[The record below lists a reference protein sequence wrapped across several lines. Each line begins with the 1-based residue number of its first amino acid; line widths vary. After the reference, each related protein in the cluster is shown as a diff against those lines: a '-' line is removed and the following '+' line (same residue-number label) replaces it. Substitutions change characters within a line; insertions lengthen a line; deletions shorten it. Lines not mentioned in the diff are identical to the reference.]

1 MSIFSGRLIDDPYC
15 YHWHFHC
22 RGAGWPLLSE
32 LWGKFLLVWTP
43 ESLDDYLNLYPNLEG
58 ALCFVSGVDANVGND
73 PNKAAATDAATVFI
87 QTFDSLS
94 WSKPVSADEI
104 TAYEAKVRFTTII
117 IHVAPWGRHG
127 GEGRGASL

>member
-1 MSIFSGRLIDDPYC
+1 M
-15 YHWHFHC
+15 
-22 RGAGWPLLSE
+22 LSE
-32 LWGKFLLVWTP
+32 LWGKFLIVWTP

-94 WSKPVSADEI
+94 WSKPVNADEI
-104 TAYEAKVRFTTII
+104 TAYEAKVRFTII
-117 IHVAPWGRHG
+117 IIYVDSLGST
-127 GEGRGASL
+127 GRGGGGAGQALEL